1 MELKTRLRWI
11 VCGSKIVLSYK
22 SITKMNIALGQKFY
36 LYDQALQL
44 LHITMGTASV
54 IMKYALGIHY
64 IKEKVS
70 LWDEDI

>member
-1 MELKTRLRWI
+1 
-11 VCGSKIVLSYK
+11 
-22 SITKMNIALGQKFY
+22 MNIALGQKFY

-70 LWDEDI
+70 FWDEDI